1 MSAWSLCWAT
11 RVALGAAL
19 HGPQGPGA
27 GCSCLSRDPTPAL
40 TWPPSRASAGQPRG
54 GEDHPRACPGPT
66 AGPLRRRGPAMMSV
80 EFPKDSLTSS
90 PGCLPRVSS
99 VPVGPQG
106 PPQRAPP
113 PSTCRALCSP
123 PSAHGWCPGTS
134 TVSAAPGRIFLWG
147 AQALLSLGRAL
158 PVCGLV
164 ARTGRSWP
172 RLCALGG
179 GQQLAASPLVSHG
192 LSPAGWGSS
201 RGRGLHAGLHG
212 HEALLRRFPGH
223 LRARLSG

>member
-19 HGPQGPGA
+19 HGPRGPGA
-27 GCSCLSRDPTPAL
+27 ARLSRDPTPAL
-40 TWPPSRASAGQPRG
+40 TRPPSRASAGQPRG
-54 GEDHPRACPGPT
+54 GEDHPHACPGPT

-106 PPQRAPP
+106 PPQKPP
-113 PSTCRALCSP
+113 PSTCRALHSP
-123 PSAHGWCPGTS
+123 LSTHGWCPGTS
-134 TVSAAPGRIFLWG
+134 TLPVAPGRIFLWG
-147 AQALLSLGRAL
+147 AQALSSPGRAR

-164 ARTGRSWP
+164 HTGRSWP
-172 RLCALGG
+172 SLCAVGG

-201 RGRGLHAGLHG
+201 RGWGLHAGLHG

-223 LRARLSG
+223 LRAQLSG